1 MYSFKLY
8 LTLALGAF
16 LSANAAP
23 INASQDP
30 FAICDGFALE
40 SLGTETI
47 KAGQSVDVKWEVG
60 DSLVN
65 DFQAIELFNKH
76 GLITDLYVGHTP
88 ATDLSKSVIV
98 TIPSHVEINNGDYW
112 FRIWGETTKGP
123 HCILISDNF
132 KLTQ

>member
-8 LTLALGAF
+8 LTLALGAL

-30 FAICDGFALE
+30 FAICNGFALE
-40 SLGTETI
+40 SLGTSTI
-47 KAGQSVDVKWEVG
+47 KDGQSIEVKWQVG
-60 DSLVN
+60 DSLVK
-65 DFQAIELFNKH
+65 DFQAIELFNKY

-88 ATDLSKSVIV
+88 ATDLSKTVSVNV
-98 TIPSHVEINNGDYW
+98 PSHVELNDGEYW
-112 FRIWGETTKGP
+112 FRIWGETSKGP